1 MSPVEWE
8 FYLCSIRG
16 SSAQASLRAIP
27 FCSTRTTSC
36 ACIAFPF
43 FLSSLSCHVGRRT
56 DGIQSLLYALCNL
69 YARCTRTVSVPAPIS
84 CQHQASLSHCIAYL
98 MIPQDAH
105 NMCTRAKNHYDPWAG
120 QELFTVASDVVST
133 APSQAASGAG
143 NEGSWVTVFQRT
155 LERINSRILNP
166 ITFGQTLHNH
176 RLARSQSNLC
186 RIHVL

>member
-1 MSPVEWE
+1 MQHQGI
-8 FYLCSIRG
+8 LG
-16 SSAQASLRAIP
+16 
-27 FCSTRTTSC
+27 TSKPTHYTVLLDENN
-36 ACIAFPF
+36 FM
-43 FLSSLSCHVGRRT
+43 T